1 MHSPP
6 SSGTLVVFARLRSA
20 MNEESKHTTPRDEV
34 DKVIEEVEQAP
45 GPFQDL
51 MKAGIYL
58 AAGDNDKAEYYFRRV
73 PKDFPRY
80 PLAVS
85 GLFGILWERGTEA
98 ARAEAI
104 ALMNDFI
111 ETADRDDPNVKPV
124 LYNFLRIKVG
134 LLSAGIINE
143 PLDDD

>member
-1 MHSPP
+1 MKDGQKPVAPP
-6 SSGTLVVFARLRSA
+6 
-20 MNEESKHTTPRDEV
+20 DEV
-34 DKVIEEVEQAP
+34 AQVIEEVEQSP

-58 AAGDNDKAEYYFRRV
+58 AAGDNEKAEYYFRRV

-98 ARAEAI
+98 SRAEAI
-104 ALMNDFI
+104 AIMNEFI
-111 ETADRDDPNVKPV
+111 ETADRNDPHVKPV
-124 LYNFLRIKVG
+124 LYNFMRIKVG
-134 LLSAGIINE
+134 LLSAGVINE
-143 PLDDD
+143 PLDDESP